1 MKGCL
6 DITNVLKTVNSAYEK
21 LDETIS
27 SHSLEVA
34 YLTLEICKLLNID
47 KNTKH
52 SLVIAAYFHDFSA
65 VRTNIVY
72 SLEDYETETVIQEHC
87 ILGYVLFNFLS
98 PNTNICKFVLY
109 HHNSY
114 NSNKI
119 INNIEKPLESNIIK
133 LADDISIFKM
143 INKEVSINNIIDILD
158 KRSFFYNPEYLGQF
172 LNSNATEILNNL
184 LDGSYKYKFWE
195 EFNILDSEIISTE
208 KIIECLAFII
218 DCKCYIEDFHS
229 LSVSKTSCI
238 ICKYFN
244 LSKIEYYNVMIGS
257 LLHDIGKLAIPNEI
271 LKKESSLTKEE
282 FEVMKKHVIYTYE
295 ILSNLKNDS
304 ILNIVANHHE
314 KLNGKCYPR
323 GISNLSLS
331 ERIVSVADIFIAL
344 IQKRPYKERFKKEK
358 VIEIL
363 NKSVELGEIDNKV
376 VNKIIENY
384 DYLEA
389 MNSMLYNKYREKIL
403 LLYNNYN
410 KFICKN

>member
-1 MKGCL
+1 MNGCL
-6 DITNVLKTVNSAYEK
+6 DITDVLKTVNSAYEK
-21 LDETIS
+21 LDKAVS

-34 YLTLEICKLLNID
+34 YLTLEICKILNID
-47 KNTKH
+47 ENTKH

-65 VRTNIVY
+65 VRTNIVD
-72 SLEDYETETVIQEHC
+72 SLDDYESENVIQEHC
-87 ILGYVLFNFLS
+87 ILGYVLFDFLL
-98 PNTNICKFVLY
+98 PDTNICKFVLY

-114 NSNKI
+114 NSNNT
-119 INNIEKPLESNIIK
+119 INNIEKPLECNIIK
-133 LADDISIFKM
+133 LADDISIFKI
-143 INKEVSINNIIDILD
+143 INKEVSINDIIDILG
-158 KRSFFYNPEYLGQF
+158 KRSFFYNPEYLSKF

-184 LDGSYKYKFWE
+184 LDGSYKCKFWE
-195 EFNILDSEIISTE
+195 EFNLLDSGIVSIE

-218 DCKCYIEDFHS
+218 DCKCDIEDFHS
-229 LSVSKTSCI
+229 LSVSNTSCI
-238 ICKYFN
+238 MCKYFN
-244 LSKIEYYNVMIGS
+244 LNKTESYNVMVGS
-257 LLHDIGKLAIPNEI
+257 LLHDIGKIAIPDAI
-271 LKKESSLTKEE
+271 LKKESSLTNEE

-304 ILNIVANHHE
+304 ILNIAANHHE
-314 KLNGKCYPR
+314 KLNGKGYPR

-363 NKSVELGEIDNKV
+363 NRSVKLGEIDNNVVKKV
-376 VNKIIENY
+376 IENY

-389 MNSMLYNKYREKIL
+389 MNSMLYNKYREKII

-410 KFICKN
+410 KFIYKN